1 MAQDASA
8 PRQGTFAAFL
18 AEVAA
23 AGGRARRHVQRSRGT
38 GRPGF
43 GGGGC
48 ARVRPAMVG
57 PAPSALV
64 PRRADL
70 PYRRPV
76 AKASLQ
82 ASLQA
87 AAPQNIQQAVDALEA
102 NVVAASTRRAL
113 DSRIRFLAACL
124 REGGYRSAQLYI
136 DAVLW
141 HQEHVLQTEV
151 PTSMRKEARRLAKA
165 AVRGMPGTRLKQA
178 FDLDVLAAVVRF
190 GPADAPLDCRRPHHA
205 VDVGLWLP
213 GSCSGNRSWP
223 APGSDAALAEVRLHG
238 GHPPSVPFLCSPTP
252 PGTPQL

>member
-8 PRQGTFAAFL
+8 PQPGTFAAL
-18 AEVAA
+18 GRRCRRAGAHAGIRRAGPALA
-23 AGGRARRHVQRSRGT
+23 AGGVPEQVILDL
-38 GRPGF
+38 
-43 GGGGC
+43 
-48 ARVRPAMVG
+48 VRPALTG

-113 DSRIRFLAACL
+113 DSRIKFWLKLTATNGVEPWPLTHWKLKVLAACL
-124 REGGYRSAQLYI
+124 RKGGYRSAQLYI

-165 AVRGMPGTRLKQA
+165 AGHARDQA
-178 FDLDVLAAVVRF
+178 QA
-190 GPADAPLDCRRPHHA
+190 
-205 VDVGLWLP
+205 GL
-213 GSCSGNRSWP
+213 
-223 APGSDAALAEVRLHG
+223 
-238 GHPPSVPFLCSPTP
+238 
-252 PGTPQL
+252 